1 MYTVRDIEDAIHAK
15 YSSYSSE
22 FFDMMESRPGKELYL
37 PKLDAF
43 AEFVKMYQ
51 PDSDEGS
58 GEQWILFRVDG
69 QLFRKYGYYN
79 SWDTP
84 EWDGRLVEVVAKEVT
99 VIKYIDKD

>member
-1 MYTVRDIEDAIHAK
+1 MYTVQDIEDAISAK
-15 YSSYSSE
+15 YSSYTSE
-22 FFDMMESRPGKELYL
+22 FYDTMESRPGRELYL

-51 PDSDEGS
+51 PEDEDNG
-58 GEQWILFRVDG
+58 GEQWLLFRVEG

-79 SWDTP
+79 SWDSP
-84 EWDGRLVEVVAKEVT
+84 EWDGKLVEVVQREVT